1 VVSII
6 RLLETRDAQDAASTR
21 LFVLARLALLSPKSI
36 KEVGMLGS
44 NWAIRFTTFAMG
56 CASLSTL
63 TFAQAK
69 HDHNTVVVPII
80 DGTKNPE
87 LIPDL
92 VAYRLYLVTVGEL
105 PTAKAEDTERQ
116 QAHLAKVGLIK
127 EDAAAVVKIANDF
140 KKQYRALIDDYNAH
154 LDAQRIDPVAFSMFM
169 LKRDAL
175 VASAMSSLRNNLT
188 QEGFAGFDKHIQAE
202 KSHMQ
207 TQEGQQ

>member
-1 VVSII
+1 MKH
-6 RLLETRDAQDAASTR
+6 RWLLLFLLISVLPASP
-21 LFVLARLALLSPKSI
+21 L
-36 KEVGMLGS
+36 
-44 NWAIRFTTFAMG
+44 
-56 CASLSTL
+56 
-63 TFAQAK
+63 FAQE
-69 HDHNTVVVPII
+69 HNHAATVPTI
-80 DGTKNPE
+80 DGSQHPE

-116 QAHLAKVGLIK
+116 KAHLAKVGLTE
-127 EDAAAVVKIANDF
+127 EDSAAVVKTANDF

-154 LDAQRIDPVAFSMFM
+154 LDAQRIDPVAFRMFM

-175 VASAMSSLRNNLT
+175 VASAISSLCNNLT
-188 QEGFAGFDKHIQAE
+188 HEGFAGFDKHIQAE